1 MCRCAEGCGPPTLV
15 TSLSECNRHHIGIAW
30 RANPY
35 WVTSEYGGW
44 DEDYECESPP
54 PSPPPAPPTP
64 PPATPDWTGDRH
76 SIWFCGVHLWPESA
90 RRRPQQGGQHPPHSG
105 MDYER
110 THYALEQ
117 LHGYAA
123 AG

>member
-1 MCRCAEGCGPPTLV
+1 MCG
-15 TSLSECNRHHIGIAW
+15 
-30 RANPY
+30 
-35 WVTSEYGGW
+35 
-44 DEDYECESPP
+44 DEAHAAGACRDAAHEHVACPEAPAPSPP

-76 SIWFCGVHLWPESA
+76 SVWFCGVHLWPESA

-105 MDYER
+105 LDYER